1 MAMARQNGIHG
12 GRSHAMWV
20 GLRQAGSTMHWA
32 ASGCRSR
39 LSTAREESFSRSRPV
54 HSTSRRCRC
63 GCSSTLASRRWLNP
77 DVERHAL
84 ALTHLMQVL
93 PCDERGC
100 DARNPRESMF
110 GRTGAQPWIRQCTH
124 PQGAGC
130 RVVRSLRRG
139 DALLVA
145 RAFISWWALA
155 EEAHL
160 QRVDNADPG
169 SRKRILRTWCTA
181 ETARA
186 PRQRI
191 GREGVSGGV
200 RGLCGRVRKALLS
213 PGRAAGFHRI
223 NSLPRR
229 TCDPLRRH
237 ESEIDRTRLTSGDEM
252 SRAVPPGSWPWRGP
266 LPQGSTGD
274 PVDPWVPAGS
284 AAVSRGATHRAG
296 MRFCSVPL

>member
-1 MAMARQNGIHG
+1 
-12 GRSHAMWV
+12 
-20 GLRQAGSTMHWA
+20 
-32 ASGCRSR
+32 
-39 LSTAREESFSRSRPV
+39 
-54 HSTSRRCRC
+54 
-63 GCSSTLASRRWLNP
+63 
-77 DVERHAL
+77 
-84 ALTHLMQVL
+84 
-93 PCDERGC
+93 
-100 DARNPRESMF
+100 MF

-124 PQGAGC
+124 PQGARC

-252 SRAVPPGSWPWRGP
+252 SRASA
-266 LPQGSTGD
+266 TGELAVARAAA
-274 PVDPWVPAGS
+274 PRINGRSGGPWVPAGS
-284 AAVSRGATHRAG
+284 AAVSRGATDRAG

>member
-1 MAMARQNGIHG
+1 
-12 GRSHAMWV
+12 
-20 GLRQAGSTMHWA
+20 
-32 ASGCRSR
+32 
-39 LSTAREESFSRSRPV
+39 
-54 HSTSRRCRC
+54 
-63 GCSSTLASRRWLNP
+63 
-77 DVERHAL
+77 
-84 ALTHLMQVL
+84 
-93 PCDERGC
+93 
-100 DARNPRESMF
+100 MF

-124 PQGAGC
+124 PQGARC

-237 ESEIDRTRLTSGDEM
+237 ESEIDRTRLTSGDDDVE
-252 SRAVPPGSWPWRGP
+252 SKCHRGVGRGEGRCPKDQRAIRWTHGYRRDPQRCREEPLIVRGCASAAFRCEDGRRTRRNRSKTCFGAAP
-266 LPQGSTGD
+266 NKRL
-274 PVDPWVPAGS
+274 AGS
-284 AAVSRGATHRAG
+284 VGQRHVIHRSRPASPSSQHGSCTDTRT
-296 MRFCSVPL
+296 SQPW